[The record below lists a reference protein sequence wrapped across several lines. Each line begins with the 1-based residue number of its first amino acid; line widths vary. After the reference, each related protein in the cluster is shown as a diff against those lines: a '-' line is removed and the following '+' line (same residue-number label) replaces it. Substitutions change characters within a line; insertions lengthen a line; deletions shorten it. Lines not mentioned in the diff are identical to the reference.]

1 METSVWKAAAG
12 RFSQAVLLVLL
23 LLIWVGPARAAP
35 SPRLALVIA
44 NSQYQ
49 ALPALPN
56 AARDGDA
63 ISAALTGAKFV
74 DASGTGAVRPR
85 RNLTNVQLRAE
96 LAAFREALAAAG
108 PEAFG
113 IVYFSG
119 HGVAL
124 GSYGDGALL
133 PVDQGAEV
141 QHDAVTRA
149 SITDQLLGAGARTVV
164 VVLDMCRSAVDA
176 APVVQQAALRGP
188 AGVAPPPGSK
198 GLARYAPTQRRPDQG
213 YLVAYSTSPD
223 QVAFDSGVFSRI
235 LAEEIRRPGQ
245 NVADV
250 FKRVSDRVALGSG
263 AKAWQK
269 PTFDYGLQGDPPC
282 FVSCNPQADT
292 GRFYDC
298 ANCPWMRVVPAGD
311 GVFGSP
317 AGEEGRGRDEPLART
332 LRISTP
338 FALSVFELTLSEW
351 AACELDG
358 YCRKRPNWSKDNPNP
373 LIPATHLSYED
384 AEAYVRWLS
393 ERSGRNYRLPSE
405 EEWEYAARAGASGPF
420 TFGDEIS
427 PSLANYDHSARYRGS
442 PVMPYRGYPEAVTG
456 YPANGFGLAQMEGN
470 VWEWTSA
477 CAGDTSASA
486 GAGCKS
492 RVLRGGSF
500 ESAPAELRLANRFQL
515 PDSKV
520 RADVGLRVA
529 RDLEPDE
536 VLR

>member
-1 METSVWKAAAG
+1 LNALLNRGGRLLALGLLLVILAAAG
-12 RFSQAVLLVLL
+12 AV
-23 LLIWVGPARAAP
+23 RAAP
-35 SPRLALVIA
+35 AAPRLALVIA
-44 NSQYQ
+44 NSAYVT
-49 ALPALPN
+49 LPKLPN
-56 AARDGDA
+56 ATRDGDA
-63 ISAALTGAKFV
+63 ISAALTAAKFV
-74 DASGTGAVRPR
+74 DASGTGPVRPR
-85 RNLTNVQLRAE
+85 RDLDEAGLRRE

-108 PEAFG
+108 PDAFG
-113 IVYFSG
+113 LVYFSG

-133 PVDQGAEV
+133 PVDQGAEL
-141 QHDAVTRA
+141 QAGLMTRA
-149 SITDQLLGAGARTVV
+149 AITDQLLGAGARTVV
-164 VVLDMCRSAVDA
+164 VVLDMCRSALDA
-176 APVVQQAALRGP
+176 PATVQAASTRG
-188 AGVAPPPGSK
+188 AVAVAAGSK
-198 GLARYAPTQRRPDQG
+198 GLARYAPAQRRPDQG

-282 FVSCNPQADT
+282 FVSCDPAADPA
-292 GRFYDC
+292 RFYDC

-317 AGEEGRGRDEPLART
+317 AGEEGRGRDEPVARP
-332 LRISTP
+332 LRISRP

-373 LIPATHLSYED
+373 LIPATHISFDD
-384 AEAYVRWLS
+384 ATAYVAWLS
-393 ERSGRNYRLPSE
+393 ARSGRAYRLPTE
-405 EEWEYAARAGASGPF
+405 EEWEYAARAGATTAFP
-420 TFGDEIS
+420 FGDEIS

-456 YPANGFGLAQMEGN
+456 YPPNAFGLAQMAGN

-477 CAGDTSASA
+477 CE
-486 GAGCKS
+486 GAAAARCKA

-500 ESAPAELRLANRFQL
+500 ESAPGELRLANRFAIA
-515 PDSKV
+515 DDKV
-520 RADVGLRVA
+520 RPDVGLRVA
-529 RDLEPDE
+529 RDLDPDE
-536 VLR
+536 AGR

>member
-1 METSVWKAAAG
+1 LDLNALLLNRSAWLAALA
-12 RFSQAVLLVLL
+12 LLVLAL
-23 LLIWVGPARAAP
+23 AIGPARAAP
-35 SPRLALVIA
+35 AQPRLALVIA
-44 NSQYQ
+44 NSAYRN
-49 ALPALPN
+49 LPALPN
-56 AARDGDA
+56 ATRDGDA
-63 ISAALTGAKFV
+63 ISAALTSAKFV
-74 DASGTGAVRPR
+74 DASGAGPVRPR
-85 RNLTNVQLRAE
+85 RDLGEADLRRE

-108 PEAFG
+108 PDAFG

-133 PVDQGAEV
+133 PVDQGAELG
-141 QHDAVTRA
+141 AGLVTRA
-149 SITDQLLGAGARTVV
+149 AVTDQLLGAGAKTVV
-164 VVLDMCRSAVDA
+164 VVLDMCRSVFDA
-176 APVVQQAALRGP
+176 PATLQPVSTRGAALP
-188 AGVAPPPGSK
+188 VAAGSK
-198 GLARYAPTQRRPDQG
+198 GLARYAPAQRRPDQG

-235 LAEEIRRPGQ
+235 LAEEIKRPGQ

-282 FVSCNPQADT
+282 FVSCDPAADAA
-292 GRFYDC
+292 RFYDC
-298 ANCPWMRVVPAGD
+298 ANCPWMRVVPPGD

-317 AGEEGRGRDEPLART
+317 SGEEGRGRDEPVARP
-332 LRISTP
+332 LRIGRP

-373 LIPATHLSYED
+373 LIPATHISFED
-384 AEAYVRWLS
+384 AKAYVAWLS
-393 ERSGRNYRLPSE
+393 ARSGRAYRLPTE
-405 EEWEYAARAGASGPF
+405 EEWEYAARAGAATAFP
-420 TFGDEIS
+420 FGDEIS
-427 PSLANYDHSARYRGS
+427 PSLANYDHSARYHGS

-456 YPANGFGLAQMEGN
+456 YPPNAFGLAQTAGN

-477 CAGDTSASA
+477 CAD
-486 GAGCKS
+486 GAGERCKA

-500 ESAPAELRLANRFQL
+500 ESAPGELRLANRFTI
-515 PDSKV
+515 PDDKV
-520 RADVGLRVA
+520 RPDVGLRVA
-529 RDLEPDE
+529 RDLDPDE
-536 VLR
+536 AGR

>member
-1 METSVWKAAAG
+1 MGCSTLTRDFGRLAQGVVAAVV
-12 RFSQAVLLVLL
+12 VLLSL
-23 LLIWVGPARAAP
+23 GSAAMAATP
-35 SPRLALVIA
+35 PRLALVIA
-44 NSQYQ
+44 NSEYLT
-49 ALPALPN
+49 LPALPN
-56 AARDGDA
+56 AARDGEA

-74 DASGTGAVRPR
+74 DASGAGPVRAR
-85 RNLTNVQLRAE
+85 RNLTDAELRRE

-141 QHDAVTRA
+141 AGGLVTRA
-149 SITDQLLGAGARTVV
+149 AITDQLLGAGAKTVV
-164 VVLDMCRSAVDA
+164 VVLDMCRSALEA
-176 APVVQQAALRGP
+176 APTVQPVSTRGGPLVAAGEGR
-188 AGVAPPPGSK
+188 K
-198 GLARYAPTQRRPDQG
+198 GLVRYAPAQRRPDQG

-269 PTFDYGLQGDPPC
+269 PTFDYGLQGEPPC
-282 FVSCNPQADT
+282 FVSCDPQADS

-317 AGEEGRGRDEPLART
+317 AGEEGRGRDEPLARS
-332 LRISTP
+332 LRIGKP

-373 LIPATHLSYED
+373 LIPATHISFED
-384 AEAYVRWLS
+384 AKAYVAWLS
-393 ERSGRNYRLPSE
+393 ARSGRAYRLPTE
-405 EEWEYAARAGASGPF
+405 EEWEYAARAGASTAFP
-420 TFGDEIS
+420 FGDEIS

-456 YPANGFGLAQMEGN
+456 YPANPFGLAQTVGN

-477 CAGDTSASA
+477 CADG
-486 GAGCKS
+486 GAERCKA

-500 ESAPAELRLANRFQL
+500 ESAPGELRLANRFTIA
-515 PDSKV
+515 DDKV
-520 RADVGLRVA
+520 RGDVGLRVA

-536 VLR
+536 AAR

>member
-1 METSVWKAAAG
+1 MWKGAAA
-12 RFSQAVLLVLL
+12 RFARVGLFLLALL
-23 LLIWVGPARAAP
+23 TLCAPATAAP
-35 SPRLALVIA
+35 APRLALVIA

-49 ALPALPN
+49 TMPSLPN
-56 AARDGDA
+56 AAKDGDA
-63 ISAALTGAKFV
+63 ISVALTGAKFV
-74 DASGTGAVRPR
+74 DASGAGPVRPR
-85 RNLTNVQLRAE
+85 RNLTDLQLRAE
-96 LAAFREALAAAG
+96 VAAFRDALAAAG

-119 HGVAL
+119 HGVAM

-141 QHDAVTRA
+141 KANPVTRA
-149 SITDQLLGAGARTVV
+149 AITDQLLGAGAKTVV
-164 VVLDMCRSAVDA
+164 VVLDMCRSAVDSA
-176 APVVQQAALRGP
+176 RVVQQAAPPG
-188 AGVAPPPGSK
+188 AIGVAAPAGSK
-198 GLARYAPTQRRPDQG
+198 GLVRYAPAQRRPDQG

-263 AKAWQK
+263 ARAWQK

-282 FVSCNPQADT
+282 FVSCDPQADS

-298 ANCPWMRVVPAGD
+298 ANCPWMRVVPAGE

-317 AGEEGRGRDEPLART
+317 REEEGRGDDEPFARP
-332 LRISTP
+332 LRINRP

-373 LIPATHLSYED
+373 LIPATHLSYRD
-384 AEAYVRWLS
+384 AQAYVRWLS
-393 ERSGRNYRLPSE
+393 DRSGRNYRLPSE
-405 EEWEYAARAGASGPF
+405 EEWEYAARAGAAGPF
-420 TFGDEIS
+420 AFGDEIS

-456 YPANGFGLAQMEGN
+456 YPANSLGLAQMVGN

-477 CAGDTSASA
+477 CAAGASASA
-486 GAGCKS
+486 DQPCRS

-500 ESAPAELRLANRFQL
+500 ESAPAELRLANRF
-515 PDSKV
+515 PISDDKV

>member
-1 METSVWKAAAG
+1 MSAIASKLDFRWAMAVVVLVFAIWFGAGGPAAA
-12 RFSQAVLLVLL
+12 A
-23 LLIWVGPARAAP
+23 PA
-35 SPRLALVIA
+35 RLALVIA
-44 NSQYQ
+44 NSQYET
-49 ALPALPN
+49 LPSLPN

-63 ISAALTGAKFV
+63 ISAALTGAKFT
-74 DASGTGAVRPR
+74 DASGTGPVRPR
-85 RNLTNVQLRAE
+85 RNLTLAQMRAE
-96 LAAFREALAAAG
+96 LTAFREALAAAG
-108 PEAFG
+108 PEAFA

-133 PVDQGAEV
+133 PVEQGPELAQE
-141 QHDAVTRA
+141 QVTRA
-149 SITDQLLGAGARTVV
+149 AITDQLLGAGARTVV
-164 VVLDMCRSAVDA
+164 VVLDMCRSAVEA
-176 APVVQQAALRGP
+176 TPAVVQTRAAGGLAP
-188 AGVAPPPGSK
+188 AAGSK
-198 GLARYAPTQRRPDQG
+198 GLARYAPAHRRPDQG

-282 FVSCNPQADT
+282 FVSCDPQADS

-298 ANCPWMRVVPAGD
+298 ANCPWMRVVPAGE

-317 AGEEGRGRDEPLART
+317 SDEDGRGRNEAVARP
-332 LRISTP
+332 LRIEKP

-373 LIPATHLSYED
+373 LIPATHISFED
-384 AEAYVRWLS
+384 AKAYVAWLS
-393 ERSGRNYRLPSE
+393 ARSGRTYRLPSE
-405 EEWEYAARAGASGPF
+405 EEWEYAARAGATTAF
-420 TFGDEIS
+420 AFGDEIS

-456 YPANGFGLAQMEGN
+456 YPPNAFGLAQTAGN
-470 VWEWTSA
+470 VWEWTSD
-477 CAGDTSASA
+477 CAD
-486 GAGCKS
+486 GAADRCRA

-500 ESAPAELRLANRFQL
+500 ESAPAELRLANRFTIA
-515 PDSKV
+515 DDKV
-520 RADVGLRVA
+520 RSDVGLRVA
-529 RDLEPDE
+529 RDLEADE
-536 VLR
+536 APR

>member
-1 METSVWKAAAG
+1 MKTSILERAAEL
-12 RFSQAVLLVLL
+12 FSPVVLLVLTL
-23 LLIWVGPARAAP
+23 LVWTAPATAAP
-35 SPRLALVIA
+35 SPPRLALVIA

-49 ALPALPN
+49 TLPALPN
-56 AARDGDA
+56 AARDGEA
-63 ISAALTGAKFV
+63 ISVALTGAKFL
-74 DASGTGAVRPR
+74 DASGAGRVRPR
-85 RNLTNVQLRAE
+85 RNLTQVQLRDE
-96 LAAFREALAAAG
+96 LAAFRQALAAAG

-113 IVYFSG
+113 LVYFSG

-133 PVDQGAEV
+133 PVDQGV
-141 QHDAVTRA
+141 DVKGDLVTRA
-149 SITDQLLGAGARTVV
+149 AVTDQLLGAGARTVV
-164 VVLDMCRSAVDA
+164 VVLDMCRSAVDGA
-176 APVVQQAALRGP
+176 AVVQQAAARGAGALVP
-188 AGVAPPPGSK
+188 AAGSK
-198 GLARYAPTQRRPDQG
+198 GLVRYAPAQRRPDQG

-235 LAEEIRRPGQ
+235 LADEIRRPGQ

-250 FKRVSDRVALGSG
+250 FKRVSDRVALNSG

-282 FVSCNPQADT
+282 FVSCDPQADS

-298 ANCPWMRVVPAGD
+298 ANCPWMRVLPAGE

-317 AGEEGRGRDEPLART
+317 VAEEGRDRDEPLAQP
-332 LRISTP
+332 LRIGRP

-373 LIPATHLSYED
+373 LIPATHISFDD
-384 AEAYVRWLS
+384 AQAYVAWLS
-393 ERSGRNYRLPSE
+393 ARSGRAYRLPTE
-405 EEWEYAARAGASGPF
+405 QEWEYAARAGTPSAFP
-420 TFGDEIS
+420 FGDEIS

-456 YPANGFGLAQMEGN
+456 YPPNGFGLVQTAGN

-477 CAGDTSASA
+477 CAD
-486 GAGCKS
+486 GAAERCKT

-500 ESAPAELRLANRFQL
+500 ESAPGELRLANRFTL
-515 PDSKV
+515 AGDKA

-529 RDLEPDE
+529 RDLDPDE
-536 VLR
+536 APR